1 MPMAKPLAT
10 ARPKLWMGLAIGGLG
25 AACLAGGWWLGQWQS
40 GAWGPNPKQQ
50 ALERQLESLQQH
62 VDQGHASAADQ
73 QRLVELLI
81 ALNRKPEAL
90 TLLERLADQQPQRP
104 GLRLVLAELRRD
116 QNDRSGA
123 EREVRQL
130 LNQDPNNLEALQ
142 LQSLLQ
148 LETGRGLLA
157 ISQLQAAF
165 DRASKPQ
172 LQPQA
177 LGIGLLLA
185 NVLQRQG
192 QGGQAEALLVRLASA
207 FPKDQ
212 RPVLAKALLLQER
225 GDHAGAQAAL
235 AQARSLTPGVEDH
248 RLDAIAAAWGLESLR
263 EPSQKPQNPKPVNP
277 TSQSQSPQAPKA
289 LPPVAH
295 PTP

>member
-1 MPMAKPLAT
+1 MPLAV
-10 ARPKLWMGLAIGGLG
+10 ARPKLWLGLAMAGLG

-40 GAWGPNPKQQ
+40 GAAGPSPKQQ
-50 ALERQLESLQQH
+50 ALERQVASLQQRL
-62 VDQGHASAADQ
+62 DGGDASAAEQ
-73 QRLVELLI
+73 QRLLELLI
-81 ALNRKPEAL
+81 ALNRKPEAI
-90 TLLERLADQQPQRP
+90 TLLERLADQHPERP

-116 QNDRSGA
+116 QNDRPGA

-142 LQSLLQ
+142 LQALLQ
-148 LETGRGLLA
+148 VETGRGLLA
-157 ISQLQAAF
+157 ISQLQAAL

-172 LQPQA
+172 QQPRA
-177 LGIGLLLA
+177 LDIGLLLA

-192 QGGQAEALLVRLASA
+192 QGVQAEAVLVRLSSA

-212 RPVLAKALLLQER
+212 RPILAKALLLQER
-225 GDHAGAQAAL
+225 GDHQGAQAAL
-235 AQARSLTPGVEDH
+235 ALARSLTPGVEDH

-263 EPSQKPQNPKPVNP
+263 EPSPKP
-277 TSQSQSPQAPKA
+277 TLRKASPLAA
-289 LPPVAH
+289 R

>member
-1 MPMAKPLAT
+1 MPMPLAL
-10 ARPKLWMGLAIGGLG
+10 ARPKLWLGLAMAGLG

-40 GAWGPNPKQQ
+40 GAAGPSPKQQ
-50 ALERQLESLQQH
+50 ALERQLASLQQRL
-62 VDQGHASAADQ
+62 DGGDASAAEQ
-73 QRLVELLI
+73 QRLLELLI
-81 ALNRKPEAL
+81 ALNRKPEAI
-90 TLLERLADQQPQRP
+90 TLLERLADQHPERP

-116 QNDRSGA
+116 QNDRPGA

-142 LQSLLQ
+142 LQALLQ
-148 LETGRGLLA
+148 VETGRGLLA
-157 ISQLQAAF
+157 ISQLQAAL

-172 LQPQA
+172 QQPRA
-177 LGIGLLLA
+177 LDIGLLLA

-192 QGGQAEALLVRLASA
+192 QGVQAEAVLVRLSSA

-212 RPVLAKALLLQER
+212 RPILAKALLLQER
-225 GDHAGAQAAL
+225 GDHQGAQAAL

-263 EPSQKPQNPKPVNP
+263 EPSPKP
-277 TSQSQSPQAPKA
+277 TLRKASPLAA
-289 LPPVAH
+289 R

>member
-1 MPMAKPLAT
+1 MPMPLAF
-10 ARPKLWMGLAIGGLG
+10 ARPKLWLGLAMAGLG
-25 AACLAGGWWLGQWQS
+25 AACLAGGWWLGQLQS
-40 GAWGPNPKQQ
+40 GGAGPSPKQQ
-50 ALERQLESLQQH
+50 ALERQVASLQQRL
-62 VDQGHASAADQ
+62 DGGDASAAEQ
-73 QRLVELLI
+73 QRLLELLI
-81 ALNRKPEAL
+81 ALNRKPEAI
-90 TLLERLADQQPQRP
+90 TLLERLADQHPERP

-116 QNDRSGA
+116 QNDRPGA

-142 LQSLLQ
+142 LQALLQ
-148 LETGRGLLA
+148 VETGRGLLA
-157 ISQLQAAF
+157 ISQLQAAL

-172 LQPQA
+172 LQPRA
-177 LGIGLLLA
+177 LAIGLLLA

-192 QGGQAEALLVRLASA
+192 QGGQAEAVLVRLGSA

-212 RPVLAKALLLQER
+212 RPILAKALLLQER
-225 GDHAGAQAAL
+225 GDHRGAQAAL

-263 EPSQKPQNPKPVNP
+263 EPSPKP
-277 TSQSQSPQAPKA
+277 TLQKA
-289 LPPVAH
+289 SPPVAR